1 MPLNFCEITTLDL
14 SYVVP
19 VKSTLEFSKNFM
31 AFSEYTYDLS
41 QRIQNGVEMIRPFQ
55 KNSALTIQ
63 RQLLKAITLI
73 DLKIS
78 LDYGNFCWAFYH
90 TRNLFLLR
98 LQKPAV
104 SKPSRVYLRQRP
116 NYLVSSDSLQK
127 TSSSPIPSVL
137 FCGRYVMHKW
147 QYTEWVAQ

>member
-1 MPLNFCEITTLDL
+1 MAQSKWFTELQNLFIQSTCYRLIKGQQYLKKNVWNKLWWLKWRRNNMAVSEKFCL
-14 SYVVP
+14 
-19 VKSTLEFSKNFM
+19 K
-31 AFSEYTYDLS
+31 
-41 QRIQNGVEMIRPFQ
+41 
-55 KNSALTIQ
+55 
-63 RQLLKAITLI
+63 RQLLKTKTLI
-73 DLKIS
+73 DLKIY

-104 SKPSRVYLRQRP
+104 SQPSRVYLRQRP
-116 NYLVSSDSLQK
+116 NYLVSYDSLQK

-147 QYTEWVAQ
+147 KIYRLGGSIM